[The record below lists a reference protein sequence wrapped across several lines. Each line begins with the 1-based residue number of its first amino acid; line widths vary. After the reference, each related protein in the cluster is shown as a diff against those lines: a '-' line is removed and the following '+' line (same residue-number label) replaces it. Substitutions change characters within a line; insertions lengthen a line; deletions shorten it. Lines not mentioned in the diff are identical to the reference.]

1 MSTQSFDNT
10 NQRPRIVIPA
20 SEHARLM
27 ALADKAE
34 QRAPEI
40 AEYLADE
47 LTRADIVPD
56 DKFDANVVRMG
67 SRVTYLD
74 ESTGKERTVTLVYPE
89 AADVNRGLISVLTPI
104 GAALLGMS
112 PSQTITW
119 PNPGGRNAT
128 LKVLSVEQ
136 PPAEDDAQAS

>member
-1 MSTQSFDNT
+1 MTSQTINKTQE
-10 NQRPRIVIPA
+10 RPRIVIPA

-27 ALADKAE
+27 ALADAAE
-34 QRAPEI
+34 RRAPEI
-40 AEYLADE
+40 AEYLSDE

-67 SRVTYLD
+67 SRVTYRD
-74 ESTGKERTVTLVYPE
+74 EAAGRERTITLVYPE
-89 AADVNRGLISVLTPI
+89 AADVNQGLISVLTPI

-119 PNPGGRNAT
+119 PNPDGRNAT
-128 LKVLSVEQ
+128 LTVLSVEQ
-136 PPAEDDAQAS
+136 PAEETAG